1 MTTMSRSLNNFLT
14 EEEYA
19 LITIPLASNSPL
31 GRKTVWIIVE
41 DDYDKAI
48 YSKFLTKNC
57 RIFNSQKSET
67 LTKKGCLNVEN
78 IVSELNSRIFG
89 GLIFGIRDADYTRFD
104 SNYTLPD
111 NIFRTDYRDIEMMM
125 FECEEVKA
133 FFCSQYHNYTASYI
147 TSLSYAKEIG
157 YFRIFNDVFHL
168 GFNFKRKLK
177 FDFLDRI
184 DSYSHEQLNNDLAQ
198 LFISD
203 CSNFSVNDFNDFRN
217 TIYENKDFEICRG
230 HDVVR
235 VIISIIKKD
244 YPQNL
249 SKETIN
255 NNLKDNYSQT
265 SFYSSTLFS
274 DIKAWC
280 VSHNKI
286 IWD

>member
-1 MTTMSRSLNNFLT
+1 MSRSLNNFLT

-78 IVSELNSRIFG
+78 IVSELNSRIF
-89 GLIFGIRDADYTRFD
+89 
-104 SNYTLPD
+104 
-111 NIFRTDYRDIEMMM
+111 
-125 FECEEVKA
+125 
-133 FFCSQYHNYTASYI
+133 
-147 TSLSYAKEIG
+147 
-157 YFRIFNDVFHL
+157 NDVFHL

-184 DSYSHEQLNNDLAQ
+184 DRYSHEQLNNDLAQ

-203 CSNFSVNDFNDFRN
+203 CSDFSVNDFNDFRN

>member
-48 YSKFLTKNC
+48 YSKFFTKNC
-57 RIFNSQKSET
+57 HIFNSQKSET
-67 LTKKGCLNVEN
+67 DLSRSCLNVEK
-78 IVSELNSRIFG
+78 IVKEINCILSDT
-89 GLIFGIRDADYTRFD
+89 LIFGIRDADYTRFD
-104 SNYTLPD
+104 STYSLPD
-111 NIFRTDYRDIEMMM
+111 NIFCTDYRDIEMMM

-184 DSYSHEQLNNDLAQ
+184 DRYSHEQLNNDLAQ

-203 CSNFSVNDFNDFRN
+203 CSDFSVNDFNDFRN
-217 TIYENKDFEICRG
+217 TI
-230 HDVVR
+230 
-235 VIISIIKKD
+235 
-244 YPQNL
+244 
-249 SKETIN
+249 
-255 NNLKDNYSQT
+255 
-265 SFYSSTLFS
+265 
-274 DIKAWC
+274 
-280 VSHNKI
+280 
-286 IWD
+286 

>member
-48 YSKFLTKNC
+48 YSKFFTKNC
-57 RIFNSQKSET
+57 HIFNSQKSET
-67 LTKKGCLNVEN
+67 DLSRSCLNVEK
-78 IVSELNSRIFG
+78 IVKEINCILSDT
-89 GLIFGIRDADYTRFD
+89 LIFAIRDADYTRFD
-104 SNYTLPD
+104 STYSLPD
-111 NIFRTDYRDIEMMM
+111 NIFCTDYRDIEMMM

-133 FFCSQYHNYTASYI
+133 FFCSQYHNYTASYN

-157 YFRIFNDVFHL
+157 YLRIYNDINDLRFS
-168 GFNFKRKLK
+168 FKKKLK

-184 DSYSHEQLNNDLAQ
+184 DRYSHEQLKNDLVQ

-203 CSNFSVNDFNDFRN
+203 CSKFSANDFNDFLY

-235 VIISIIKKD
+235 VIISIIKED

>member
-14 EEEYA
+14 EDKYA

-31 GRKTVWIIVE
+31 GRKKVWIIVE

-48 YSKFLTKNC
+48 YSKFLTMNC
-57 RIFNSQKSET
+57 HIFNSQKSET

-78 IVSELNSRIFG
+78 IVSELNNSISS
-89 GLIFGIRDADYTRFD
+89 GLIFGIRDADYSRFD

-125 FECEEVKA
+125 FECEDVKE
-133 FFCSQYHNYTASYI
+133 FFCSQYHNYTASYN

-184 DSYSHEQLNNDLAQ
+184 DRYSHEQLNNDLAQ

-203 CSNFSVNDFNDFRN
+203 CSDFSVNDFNDFRN
-217 TIYENKDFEICRG
+217 TIYENNDFEICRG

-274 DIKAWC
+274 SIKNWC
-280 VSHNKI
+280 TFRNKI